1 MLSALSRAA
10 SGDCDTGWRLGRQG
24 GATMWND
31 AHVHRDA
38 FMKIDPVK
46 KPTLPRLRGQAAS
59 SVWRTLIA
67 GGALLAA
74 LTGCALPSLEGRSHS
89 EALPLE
95 QARDTAIG
103 RAVDPLAQQH
113 PGLSGIYPLF
123 DPHDAYA
130 ARALLAFAAQKTLDV
145 QYYIWRGDTTGTLM
159 LGMLMQAAERGVRVR
174 LLIDDNGITGLDDTL
189 AAINAHPNIEVR
201 LFNPFVL
208 RWPKPLGFLTD
219 FSRLNRRMH
228 NKSFTVDNQV
238 TIIGGRNVGDEYFGA
253 TQDILF
259 ADLDVMAIGA
269 VVQEVSKDFDLYW
282 ASQSAYP
289 INRLVKTESS
299 QTLAAFQE
307 QLQDAEVQPRAK
319 KYQQILRESNLVSA
333 LVQGQL
339 DFQWARTTMISD
351 DPAKALGPVSPE
363 KLLVWQMDELLG
375 KPAHQ
380 VDLVSSYFV
389 PTAAG
394 VRAFEGL
401 MQRPGMQIRVLTNS
415 LAATD
420 VTAVHAG
427 YAKRRRALLEAGVQL
442 FELRPTMDK
451 PTRHGSGPFG
461 SSGSALHAKTFAVDG
476 KRLFVGSFN
485 FDPRSVNLNTE
496 LGFIIESPE
505 MAQALSRSFE
515 QVLPYRSY
523 RVELDDKGELV
534 WIQLNEDGT
543 QRRFTS
549 EPDASIWRRAGV
561 GVLSVL
567 PIEWLL

>member
-1 MLSALSRAA
+1 MLS
-10 SGDCDTGWRLGRQG
+10 DV
-24 GATMWND
+24 
-31 AHVHRDA
+31 HVHRDA
-38 FMKIDPVK
+38 FMKIDPAK
-46 KPTLPRLRGQAAS
+46 KPTIPRSTGQAPS
-59 SVWRTLIA
+59 FFWRSLMA
-67 GGALLAA
+67 GGALLAG
-74 LTGCALPSLEGRSHS
+74 LTGCALPSLEGRSQS
-89 EALPLE
+89 EALPLD
-95 QARDTAIG
+95 QAKETMIG
-103 RAVDPLAQQH
+103 QAVAPMAQEH
-113 PGLSGIYPLF
+113 PGLTGIYPLF

-159 LGMLMQAAERGVRVR
+159 LGTLLQAAERGVRVR
-174 LLIDDNGITGLDDTL
+174 LLIDDNGITGLDDIL
-189 AAINAHPNIEVR
+189 AALNAHPNVEVR

-253 TQDILF
+253 TQDVLF

-269 VVQEVSKDFDLYW
+269 VVQDVSKDFDRYW

-289 INRLVKTESS
+289 VDSLIKTGGSEALVK
-299 QTLAAFQE
+299 FQAK
-307 QLQDAEVQPRAK
+307 LQEAEAQPRAK
-319 KYQQILRESNLVSA
+319 DYQQVLRESDLVSH
-333 LVQGQL
+333 LVRGEL

-351 DPAKALGPVSPE
+351 DPAKALGPVNPE
-363 KLLVWQMDELLG
+363 QLMVWQMDHVLG
-375 KPAHQ
+375 KPTSQ

-394 VRAFEGL
+394 VRAFED
-401 MQRPGMQIRVLTNS
+401 MMKRPGMKVRILTNS

-427 YAKRRRALLEAGVQL
+427 YAKRRKALLEAGVQL
-442 FELRPTMDK
+442 LELRPTMDK

-505 MAQALSRSFE
+505 MAQALSKSFE
-515 QVLPYRSY
+515 DVLPYRSY
-523 RVELDDKGELV
+523 RVELDEKGDLV

-543 QRRFTS
+543 QRFFTS
-549 EPDASIWRRAGV
+549 EPNASIWRRAGV
-561 GVLSVL
+561 GVLSIL

>member
-1 MLSALSRAA
+1 
-10 SGDCDTGWRLGRQG
+10 
-24 GATMWND
+24 
-31 AHVHRDA
+31 
-38 FMKIDPVK
+38 MKIDPAD
-46 KPTLPRLRGQAAS
+46 KPTIPRSADQAPS
-59 SVWRTLIA
+59 IFWRSLIA
-67 GGALLAA
+67 GGALLAG

-89 EALPLE
+89 TALPLD
-95 QARDTAIG
+95 QAQETMIG
-103 RAVDPLAQQH
+103 QAVTPLVQQH

-159 LGMLMQAAERGVRVR
+159 LDTLLQAAERGVRVR
-174 LLIDDNGITGLDDTL
+174 LLIDDNGITGLDDSL
-189 AAINAHPNIEVR
+189 SALNAHPNIEVR

-208 RWPKPLGFLTD
+208 RWPKSLGFLMD

-253 TQDILF
+253 TQDVLF

-269 VVQEVSKDFDLYW
+269 VVQDVSTDFDRYW

-289 INRLVKTESS
+289 VDTLIKTGDSQALVT
-299 QTLAAFQE
+299 FQA
-307 QLQDAEVQPRAK
+307 QLQEAQGQPRAK
-319 KYQQILRESNLVSA
+319 EYQQVLRESDLVSH
-333 LVQGQL
+333 LVRGEL

-351 DPAKALGPVSPE
+351 DPAKALGPVNPE
-363 KLLVWQMDELLG
+363 QLMVWQMDHVLG
-375 KPAHQ
+375 KPTSQ

-394 VRAFEGL
+394 VRAFEE
-401 MQRPGMQIRVLTNS
+401 MMKRPGMKVRVLTNS

-420 VTAVHAG
+420 VAAVHAG
-427 YAKRRRALLEAGVQL
+427 YAKRRKALLEAGVQL
-442 FELRPTMDK
+442 LELRPTTDT

-505 MAQALSRSFE
+505 MAQALSKSFE
-515 QVLPYRSY
+515 EVLPYRSY
-523 RVELDDKGELV
+523 RVELDEQGDLV

-543 QRRFTS
+543 ERFFTS
-549 EPDASIWRRAGV
+549 EPNASIWRRAGV
-561 GVLSVL
+561 GILSVL

>member
-1 MLSALSRAA
+1 
-10 SGDCDTGWRLGRQG
+10 
-24 GATMWND
+24 
-31 AHVHRDA
+31 
-38 FMKIDPVK
+38 MKIDPAK
-46 KPTLPRLRGQAAS
+46 KPTIRRTKGQATPRF
-59 SVWRTLIA
+59 WRSLIV
-67 GGALLAA
+67 GGTLLASLA
-74 LTGCALPSLEGRSHS
+74 GCALPSLEGRSQS
-89 EALPLE
+89 VALSLD
-95 QARDTAIG
+95 QAQDTVIG
-103 RAVDPLAQQH
+103 HAVTPMAEQH
-113 PGLSGIYPLF
+113 PGLSGIYPLY

-159 LGMLMQAAERGVRVR
+159 LGTLLQAAERGVRVR

-189 AAINAHPNIEVR
+189 AALNAHPNIEVR

-253 TQDILF
+253 TQDVLF
-259 ADLDVMAIGA
+259 ADLDVMAIGS
-269 VVQEVSKDFDLYW
+269 VVQDVSKDFDRYW

-289 INRLVKTESS
+289 VDSLIKTGGPEALVSFKK
-299 QTLAAFQE
+299 
-307 QLQDAEVQPRAK
+307 QLDEAEAQPRAK
-319 KYQQILRESNLVSA
+319 DYQTVLRESDLVSNLVR
-333 LVQGQL
+333 GEL
-339 DFQWARTTMISD
+339 DFQWARTSMVSD
-351 DPAKALGPVSPE
+351 DPAKALGPVNPE
-363 KLLVWQMDELLG
+363 QLMVWQMDHLLG
-375 KPAHQ
+375 KPTSQ

-394 VRAFEGL
+394 VSAFED
-401 MQRPGMQIRVLTNS
+401 MMSRPGMRVRILTNS

-427 YAKRRRALLEAGVQL
+427 YAKRRKALLEAGVQL
-442 FELRPTMDK
+442 WELRPTLDK

-505 MAQALSRSFE
+505 MAQALSKGFE
-515 QVLPYRSY
+515 QTLPYRSY
-523 RVELDDKGELV
+523 RVELDEQGELV

-543 QRRFTS
+543 QLLFHT
-549 EPDASIWRRAGV
+549 EPNASIWRRAGV
-561 GVLSVL
+561 GFLSIL

>member
-1 MLSALSRAA
+1 
-10 SGDCDTGWRLGRQG
+10 
-24 GATMWND
+24 MWSD
-31 AHVHRDA
+31 VHAHRDA
-38 FMKIDPVK
+38 FMKIDPDK
-46 KPTLPRLRGQAAS
+46 KPITPRTKGEPLS
-59 SVWRTLIA
+59 FFWRSLIA
-67 GGALLAA
+67 SGALLAS
-74 LTGCALPSLEGRSHS
+74 LTGCALPSLEGRSQT
-89 EALPLE
+89 EALPLD
-95 QARDTAIG
+95 QAQDTMIG
-103 RAVDPLAQQH
+103 HAVAPMAQQH

-159 LGMLMQAAERGVRVR
+159 LGTLLQAAERGVRVR

-189 AAINAHPNIEVR
+189 AALNAHANIEVR

-253 TQDILF
+253 TQDVLF
-259 ADLDVMAIGA
+259 ADLDVMAVGA
-269 VVQEVSKDFDLYW
+269 VVQDVSKDFDRYW

-289 INRLVKTESS
+289 VDSLIKTGGQEA
-299 QTLAAFQE
+299 LEAFQSR
-307 QLQDAEVQPRAK
+307 LQEAEAQPRAK
-319 KYQQILRESNLVSA
+319 DYQQVLRESDLVSH
-333 LVQGQL
+333 LVRGEL

-363 KLLVWQMDELLG
+363 QLMVWQMDQVLG
-375 KPAHQ
+375 KPTRQ

-394 VRAFEGL
+394 VRAFEG
-401 MQRPGMQIRVLTNS
+401 MMERPGMKVRVLTNS

-427 YAKRRRALLEAGVQL
+427 YAKRRKALLQAGVQL
-442 FELRPTMDK
+442 WELRPTLDK

-496 LGFIIESPE
+496 LGFIIESSE

-515 QVLPYRSY
+515 ETLPYRSY
-523 RVELDDKGELV
+523 RVELDKEGGLV

-543 QRRFTS
+543 QRFFHT
-549 EPDASIWRRAGV
+549 EPNASIWRRAGV
-561 GVLSVL
+561 GVLSIL